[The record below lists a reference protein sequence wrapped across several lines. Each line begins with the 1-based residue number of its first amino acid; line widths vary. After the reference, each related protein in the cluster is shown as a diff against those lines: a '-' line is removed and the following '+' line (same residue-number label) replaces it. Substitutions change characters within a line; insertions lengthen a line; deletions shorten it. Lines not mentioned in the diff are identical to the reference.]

1 MTSKTVTRLQ
11 KIKAR
16 TDVGHDG
23 RDIAWLINEVERLT
37 DIVKRLAGPMKR
49 AGYDCPHCHAQIVFG
64 DSICPV
70 TKEQHAEPTRDETS
84 AQCEHEWSA
93 SRWLYEC
100 LKGCDFVMDAE
111 GRIRKTGYPYR
122 SVMETPP
129 EEPTALHDSD
139 AEIFTRAVVAGVARW
154 EYFTGSDEDGEVC
167 VGGLRYATR
176 LDVGVPVLG
185 ANLREA
191 LERHAVWKRQASP
204 VNGS

>member
-70 TKEQHAEPTRDETS
+70 TKEQHAEPTRDET
-84 AQCEHEWSA
+84 
-93 SRWLYEC
+93 
-100 LKGCDFVMDAE
+100 
-111 GRIRKTGYPYR
+111 TGFFTVEKCGHPL
-122 SVMETPP
+122 TCKCNA
-129 EEPTALHDSD
+129 EEPTAMQ
-139 AEIFTRAVVAGVARW
+139 RASNAP
-154 EYFTGSDEDGEVC
+154 FGSRE
-167 VGGLRYATR
+167 
-176 LDVGVPVLG
+176 
-185 ANLREA
+185 REA
-191 LERHAVWKRQASP
+191 YEVELKRLRAAVAE
-204 VNGS
+204 NGS